1 MFAPI
6 CDDTLS
12 LSYARM
18 PWFGTIECRET
29 VLFKVHHVIPA
40 TYFHMYLP
48 YFQKNMFTFKEIFHR
63 HIKHN
68 NINIYSTYCCPVDFL
83 HYLLVHGVRFLI
95 SQHGLQHHT
104 IIPEQGNLKLSEFK
118 NQQSVGRRHQRM
130 LDKWSV
136 NFAFKVTKLSV
147 CQTKNLLWNTRDGRF
162 EDLVLAFTGVGHNIG
177 QDLLLF

>member
-1 MFAPI
+1 MTELKIKSWLISPTLTASFWPTMFAPI

-63 HIKHN
+63 HIKHTVIILIFIQLTAVQLIFFIIFLYMVYDSSSPSMVF
-68 NINIYSTYCCPVDFL
+68 NIILS
-83 HYLLVHGVRFLI
+83 YLYREILNYL
-95 SQHGLQHHT
+95 
-104 IIPEQGNLKLSEFK
+104 PNLKTS
-118 NQQSVGRRHQRM
+118 
-130 LDKWSV
+130 
-136 NFAFKVTKLSV
+136 KV
-147 CQTKNLLWNTRDGRF
+147 
-162 EDLVLAFTGVGHNIG
+162 
-177 QDLLLF
+177 